1 MNNKGFTLIELILV
15 ITLLGIIALI
25 AVPTIT
31 GIINDSKEEASKD
44 QKKIIVNAAKT
55 YMVNHSTK
63 LPTDKCYVSL
73 ETLNSEGI
81 LPKDTITDPGNKN
94 NTLSGYVII
103 TFENNKYKYEYSSN
117 NNGIANCIV
126 KED

>member
-1 MNNKGFTLIELILV
+1 MENKGFTLIELILV

-31 GIINDSKEEASKD
+31 GILKDSKEGASKE
-44 QKKIIVNAAKT
+44 QQRIIINAAKT
-55 YMVNHSTK
+55 YMVNNSTK

-81 LPKDTITDPGNKN
+81 LPKKEIIDPGNKN
-94 NTLSGYVII
+94 NTLNGYVII

-117 NNGIANCIV
+117 NNGIANCS
-126 KED
+126 

>member
-31 GIINDSKEEASKD
+31 GILNDSKQEVSKD
-44 QKKIIVNAAKT
+44 QEKIIINAAKT
-55 YMVNHSTK
+55 YMVNNSTK
-63 LPTDKCYVSL
+63 LPTEKCYVSL

-81 LPKDTITDPGNKN
+81 LPKKDIKDPGNKN
-94 NTLSGYVII
+94 NTLNGYVII
-103 TFENNKYKYEYSSN
+103 TFENNKYKYEYTSN
-117 NNGIANCIV
+117 PNEINVCG
-126 KED
+126 